1 MGLVMSDKEMKAA
14 FDDFMQDTYDEEEL
28 QYMDSGFSGA
38 LEMSFRHGWQASRQ
52 ALVVELPH
60 TVYRGDYLQDGTS
73 NLEWE
78 EYYEIDEVKLSLD
91 SAGIKWKE

>member
-1 MGLVMSDKEMKAA
+1 MREGFEAWIKSR
-14 FDDFMQDTYDEEEL
+14 
-28 QYMDSGFSGA
+28 SGSIAKRDGDY
-38 LEMSFRHGWQASRQ
+38 LSSMTRYEWLIWQASRQ

-78 EYYEIDEVKLSLD
+78 EYYEIDEVKLSLA